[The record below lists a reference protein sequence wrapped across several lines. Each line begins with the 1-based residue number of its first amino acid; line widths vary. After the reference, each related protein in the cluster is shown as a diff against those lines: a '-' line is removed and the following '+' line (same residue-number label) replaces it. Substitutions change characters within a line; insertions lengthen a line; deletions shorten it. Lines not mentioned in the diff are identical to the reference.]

1 MVKIHKTM
9 EKLKVG
15 DRIILKIDYD
25 FAEAGSC
32 GTIMKIL
39 LVGIDVLF
47 DKGQSI
53 DDNYWWFVYNKKG
66 YKKIKSNEEEKLSSE
81 SQSKKIKQAL
91 RKICLSG
98 TVIKSEKIIDKV
110 KQDIGTDYIFGD
122 TILRAL
128 RQLRLDGDL
137 DYTADKHTREYTF
150 K

>member
-15 DRIILKIDYD
+15 DRIVLKKDYD
-25 FAEAGSC
+25 FAKSGSC
-32 GTIMKIL
+32 GTIKNIETIG
-39 LVGIDVLF
+39 VDVLF
-47 DKGQSI
+47 DQGQSI
-53 DDNYWWFVYNKKG
+53 DDNYWWFIYNKDG
-66 YKKIKSNEEEKLSSE
+66 YGKIKSNEEEKLPTE

-98 TVIKSEKIIDKV
+98 MVIKSEKIISKV
-110 KQDIGTDYIFGD
+110 KQDIGTDYVFGD

-128 RQLRLDGDL
+128 RQLRQDGEV